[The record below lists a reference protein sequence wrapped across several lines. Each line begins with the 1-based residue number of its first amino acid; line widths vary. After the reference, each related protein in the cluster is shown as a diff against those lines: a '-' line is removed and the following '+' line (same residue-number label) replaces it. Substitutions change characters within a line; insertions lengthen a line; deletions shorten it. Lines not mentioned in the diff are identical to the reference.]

1 MRTLTS
7 KKEVVAKRHSVF
19 QMSSKHNT
27 FKKGDKR
34 VHTPRLCVVCGRP
47 LSSLIIN
54 ENRYITSNS
63 HIHFHV
69 DKWFTV
75 DMCEDVN
82 SCYRTLRKKG
92 ELEENVN
99 GRQHKEQDSKEEGR
113 VF

>member
-1 MRTLTS
+1 MTN
-7 KKEVVAKRHSVF
+7 KKEVVAKRRSLY
-19 QMSSKHNT
+19 QMASKHNT

-47 LSSLIIN
+47 LSSLILH

-75 DMCEDVN
+75 DICEDIN

-92 ELEENVN
+92 ELEEYVDV
-99 GRQHKEQDSKEEGR
+99 RQHKEQDSKEEGR
-113 VF
+113 IFE